1 MTILSRVCAEFH
13 DLQGNVICT
22 ITPANRFKP
31 LEVPDAIARDPLFQL
46 LVADHSLEAVVSAA
60 QMKTL
65 ENDPVQGTN
74 AEGKAPAPAQET
86 NAEGK
91 ASASASASKAAPE
104 TKPAPEKKAK

>member
-13 DLQGNVICT
+13 DPQGNVICT

-65 ENDPVQGTN
+65 ENDPIQGTN
-74 AEGKAPAPAQET
+74 AEGKAPAPATVPEIS
-86 NAEGK
+86 AEGK
-91 ASASASASKAAPE
+91 ASASASASR
-104 TKPAPEKKAK
+104 PAPEKKAK

>member
-65 ENDPVQGTN
+65 ENDPIQGTN
-74 AEGKAPAPAQET
+74 AEGKAPA
-86 NAEGK
+86 
-91 ASASASASKAAPE
+91 SKVAPE
-104 TKPAPEKKAK
+104 TKPTAEKKAK

>member
-13 DLQGNVICT
+13 DPQGNVICT

>member
-13 DLQGNVICT
+13 DPQGNVICT

-65 ENDPVQGTN
+65 ENDPIQGTN
-74 AEGKAPAPAQET
+74 AEGKAPAPKAVHET
-86 NAEGK
+86 RP
-91 ASASASASKAAPE
+91 APE